1 MCVFLYC
8 PEKVSIQMVT
18 LKIKQKKSG
27 PVINRH
33 PWVFS
38 QAPESIP
45 DNLKPGTPVK
55 LINEKGGYLASGY
68 FNSYSQIAVRIWGY
82 DEYEDVDKTFFI
94 RRIKKAHK
102 IRKSYVESAKT
113 DSYRL
118 INGENDFLPG
128 LIVDKYSNCLVL
140 QCHTRGIEY
149 WKDSIIEALVQTINP
164 EGIYEKSDIPSR
176 KIEKLKNQAGLLY
189 GNIPDLITIKENGFM
204 FLVNIKQGQKT
215 GFYLDQRDKRQA
227 LLKYAKDTS
236 VLNCFSYT
244 GAFSIYALSGGAQR
258 VTGIDTSSSAL
269 ELAKE
274 NIKLNNLNVNKCEFI
289 CDDVKKYLKNV
300 PEKRFNLII
309 LDPPAF
315 IKDRRKKKEGLI
327 GYKSINEM
335 ALRIL
340 PEDGILVTCSCSA
353 HLSLQDF
360 RYLLVELGGRV
371 KKSLRFLETYTHG
384 IDHIE
389 LAPFL
394 EGEYLKC
401 FFIMS

>member
-1 MCVFLYC
+1 MLKIEVILNECGM
-8 PEKVSIQMVT
+8 IT
-18 LKIKQKKSG
+18 LKIKQRKSG
-27 PVINRH
+27 PLINRH

-38 QAPESIP
+38 QALESIL

-55 LINEKGGYLASGY
+55 LINEKGSFLASGY

-82 DEYEDVDKTFFI
+82 DEHEEIDKNFFA
-94 RRIKKAHK
+94 RRIKRAYDVR
-102 IRKSYVESAKT
+102 RKYVERPGT
-113 DSYRL
+113 DSYRV

-128 LIVDKYSNCLVL
+128 LIVDKYSNYLVI

-149 WKDSIIEALVQTINP
+149 WKDNIIKALIEIIKP
-164 EGIYEKSDIPSR
+164 EGIYERSDIPSR
-176 KIEKLKNQAGLLY
+176 KIENLRNQSGLLY
-189 GNIPDLITIKENGFM
+189 GNIPDLITIKENWFM
-204 FLVNIKQGQKT
+204 FLVDVKKGQKT

-227 LLKYAKDTS
+227 LLKYVKDTS
-236 VLNCFSYT
+236 VLNCFSYA
-244 GAFSIYALSGGAQR
+244 GAFSVYALSGGAQR

-335 ALRIL
+335 ALRTL
-340 PEDGILVTCSCSA
+340 PENGILVTCSCSA

-360 RYLLVELGGRV
+360 RYLLVEVGGRV

-401 FFIMS
+401 FFVMS